1 MRNLVIV
8 ESPSKATTINS
19 YLGKDYKVLASVG
32 HVRDLPK
39 STLGVDIEH
48 DFKLKYINIKGKSEL
63 INQLKKEAKAADM
76 IYLATDPDREGEAIS
91 WHLASVLGVEEDK
104 IRRVAFNEITK
115 NVILHQIENPRDI
128 DMNLVNSQQA
138 RRALDR
144 IVGYKL
150 SPYLWKTIKSG
161 LSAGR
166 VQSVATRLIAEREA
180 EIKAFVPSEY
190 WTIDAE
196 LKSAKAHTVKA
207 KFFGTADGKKDLS
220 CEADANEV
228 LAACENGEFTAVS
241 VKRAQKSKSPMPPF
255 TTSSLLQEA
264 SKRLGF
270 QSKRIMKV
278 AQELYEGINLGEK
291 FGGSHGIITYMRT
304 DSLRISDEAAEA
316 AREYIMG
323 KFGREYYPPKRR
335 IFKTGEEAQDAHEAI
350 RPADMHFEPDAI
362 KKMLTSDQYK
372 LYKLVW
378 DRFLA
383 SQMRNAEFN
392 TLNVEI
398 ECGGYIFRSAETA
411 IKFKGYLL
419 AYDDG
424 ETELGELYDINEGE
438 KLTLKKLTPKQNFT
452 DPPSHY
458 TEGSLIKVFKEK
470 GIARPST
477 YASTITTIIDRGY
490 VERDKKL
497 LKTTPL
503 GEAMVELMKKNFP
516 HIVDY
521 KFTAN
526 MEDDL
531 DEIADGKETYEEV
544 LTDFYKDFEKTLEKA
559 QKHISENKV
568 EVPLE
573 ECDMVCEKCGGKMV
587 IRKGRFG
594 RFAACINYP
603 ECKYT
608 VAIDANNQPIKHEK
622 VEPEKTDMKCELC
635 GSDMVIRTSRYGKFY
650 ACSNFPKCKN
660 TKPIREHIGVKCPKC
675 GGEIVKGFGKNHS
688 MFYSCEKYPEC
699 DFSSWDLPTADKCP
713 KCGGMLFVKKGK
725 GYKYCGNKDCGYSE
739 VPEKTEK

>member
-1 MRNLVIV
+1 M
-8 ESPSKATTINS
+8 
-19 YLGKDYKVLASVG
+19 
-32 HVRDLPK
+32 
-39 STLGVDIEH
+39 
-48 DFKLKYINIKGKSEL
+48 
-63 INQLKKEAKAADM
+63 
-76 IYLATDPDREGEAIS
+76 
-91 WHLASVLGVEEDK
+91 
-104 IRRVAFNEITK
+104 
-115 NVILHQIENPRDI
+115 
-128 DMNLVNSQQA
+128 
-138 RRALDR
+138 
-144 IVGYKL
+144 
-150 SPYLWKTIKSG
+150 
-161 LSAGR
+161 
-166 VQSVATRLIAEREA
+166 
-180 EIKAFVPSEY
+180 PSEY

-316 AREYIMG
+316 AREYITG
-323 KFGREYYPPKRR
+323 KFGKEYYPPKRR

-372 LYKLVW
+372 LYKLIW

-398 ECGGYIFRSAETA
+398 ECGGYIFRSGETA

-497 LKTTPL
+497 LKSTPL

-531 DEIADGKETYEEV
+531 DEIAGGKETYEEV
-544 LTDFYKDFEKTLEKA
+544 LTKFYGDFEKTLEKA
-559 QKHISENKV
+559 QKHIHLHILHAEVLYRPLARVQVGGGRSAGNNVSAARCAVGHREIGHPEALVFYVRIVQGVAGVRIGQHGKIVQPVTV
-568 EVPLE
+568 EIAH
-573 ECDMVCEKCGGKMV
+573 GK
-587 IRKGRFG
+587 IHGELILRL
-594 RFAACINYP
+594 AA
-603 ECKYT
+603 
-608 VAIDANNQPIKHEK
+608 
-622 VEPEKTDMKCELC
+622 L
-635 GSDMVIRTSRYGKFY
+635 
-650 ACSNFPKCKN
+650 
-660 TKPIREHIGVKCPKC
+660 
-675 GGEIVKGFGKNHS
+675 
-688 MFYSCEKYPEC
+688 
-699 DFSSWDLPTADKCP
+699 
-713 KCGGMLFVKKGK
+713 
-725 GYKYCGNKDCGYSE
+725 
-739 VPEKTEK
+739 VPEVDL